1 VFSCKDI
8 VQKGGIAMKR
18 SVWFAPLVVA
28 VIFLL
33 CFPAA
38 QSLAGEKAFKMTG
51 KIAAIDLGHN
61 TVVIEAPVGGRLFTV
76 GGPLSPEAVLER
88 GGQSVGLADFRTG
101 DRVTVT
107 WKATEKGHL
116 ILSLKAK

>member
-1 VFSCKDI
+1 
-8 VQKGGIAMKR
+8 MKR

-33 CFPAA
+33 CFSGG
-38 QSLAGEKAFKMTG
+38 QSLAGEKVFKMAG
-51 KIAAIDLGHN
+51 EIAAIDLGHN
-61 TVVIEAPVGGRLFTV
+61 TVVVEVPVGGRLFTV
-76 GGPLSPEAVLER
+76 GGPLSPGAVLNR

-107 WKATEKGHL
+107 WEATEKGHL
-116 ILSLKAK
+116 IVSLNAK

>member
-1 VFSCKDI
+1 
-8 VQKGGIAMKR
+8 MKR
-18 SVWFAPLVVA
+18 SVWFGTVVLA

-33 CFPAA
+33 CFSPG
-38 QSLAGEKAFKMTG
+38 QSLAAGKVFKRAGE
-51 KIAAIDLGHN
+51 IAAIDLDHN
-61 TVVIEAPVGGRLFTV
+61 TVVVEVPVGKKLFTV
-76 GGPLSPEAVLER
+76 GGPLSAEAVLER

-107 WKATEKGHL
+107 WETTERGHL